1 VKVKVATWLPADHRS
16 GRSRVINR
24 IALKFV
30 DVPQN
35 SLARS
40 HNGAIEEQGNRAI
53 AENLKS
59 FATSE

>member
-1 VKVKVATWLPADHRS
+1 MFESSNLAAGRSLS